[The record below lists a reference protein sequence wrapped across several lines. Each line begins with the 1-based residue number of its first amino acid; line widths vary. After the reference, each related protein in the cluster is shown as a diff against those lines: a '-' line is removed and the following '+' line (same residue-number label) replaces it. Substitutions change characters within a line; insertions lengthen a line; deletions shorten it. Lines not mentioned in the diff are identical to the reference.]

1 MKSLSQK
8 YFNVPK
14 YYLSDLFFLYLV
26 SLLVAYQYS
35 LYLFSI
41 HVLKL
46 QAKEFGVRSKP
57 AAAAFYKIAQLGL
70 ST

>member
-1 MKSLSQK
+1 MAVCKNQKNLTRSLIPIGSS
-8 YFNVPK
+8 PCP
-14 YYLSDLFFLYLV
+14 FLRPSNMLH
-26 SLLVAYQYS
+26 
-35 LYLFSI
+35 LFSI

-57 AAAAFYKIAQLGL
+57 AAAAFYKMAQLGL